1 MREDAFT
8 YKCSEIKWDKKKAHN
23 HTLNWQIVPDIYSF
37 SAQKI
42 TPASDETAELSSIS
56 HHGNVSIISR

>member
-1 MREDAFT
+1 MGF
-8 YKCSEIKWDKKKAHN
+8 KKKAHN